1 MEKQKSE
8 KGKKALKIISC
19 ILVSLVTMLYFLYA
33 FGGIQL
39 KEEFTGKKFVVFST
53 NEFDGSGSVTYCRRS
68 GIFLHS
74 KQKFELSMLLMDPPS
89 FKIYGNE
96 IFVNATFMGQGATF
110 PINESAN
117 YRLSIKPHLEYHFGK
132 DNEIIEIESRS
143 LTYYNFDTKE
153 ERIENINNEQY
164 KYIKMKIKELSL
176 VPTTWEQEN
185 VYIKWERED
194 NGSETAYVDGAELF
208 DIFKKTYFK

>member
-1 MEKQKSE
+1 
-8 KGKKALKIISC
+8 
-19 ILVSLVTMLYFLYA
+19 
-33 FGGIQL
+33 
-39 KEEFTGKKFVVFST
+39 
-53 NEFDGSGSVTYCRRS
+53 
-68 GIFLHS
+68 
-74 KQKFELSMLLMDPPS
+74 MLLMDPPS
-89 FKIYGNE
+89 FKVYGNE

-185 VYIKWERED
+185 VYIKWKRED

-208 DIFKKTYFK
+208 DMFKKTYFK

>member
-8 KGKKALKIISC
+8 QGKKLKIIIC
-19 ILVSLVTMLYFLYA
+19 ILVSLVTMLYFLYT
-33 FGGIQL
+33 FGGTQL

-74 KQKFELSMLLMDPPS
+74 KQKFELSMLLTDPPS
-89 FKIYGNE
+89 FKVYANE

-110 PINESAN
+110 PINESVN

-143 LTYYNFDTKE
+143 LTYNNFDTKE
-153 ERIENINNEQY
+153 ERIEKINDEQY
-164 KYIKMKIKELSL
+164 NYIKMKIKELSL

-194 NGSETAYVDGAELF
+194 NGRETAYVDGAELF
-208 DIFKKTYFK
+208 DMLKKTYFK